1 MHRSQYCQRRTME
14 QQRLAVPLANL
25 CCVNIPRSRHGR
37 QTVGFQSHFAIG
49 PRSGERGDPAL
60 GRPQV
65 SRDSGE
71 TCGPAKRRGRETRAE
86 RGSPT
91 ARRQRAD
98 AQRLDSG
105 ERLAAG
111 EVSAIAVRRDDD

>member
-1 MHRSQYCQRRTME
+1 MNGGLRRAAAL
-14 QQRLAVPLANL
+14 QGGAV
-25 CCVNIPRSRHGR
+25 RGSR
-37 QTVGFQSHFAIG
+37 
-49 PRSGERGDPAL
+49 DPAL

-105 ERLAAG
+105 EMRAAG
-111 EVSAIAVRRDDD
+111 EFSAIAVWRPWSAV